1 MTLKDAVI
9 YLLQML
15 VIRIHTFNHS
25 RNLKKNT
32 AHALLSIA
40 ISYLITLFKK
50 YLCLNQI
57 FIFGFA

>member
-15 VIRIHTFNHS
+15 VIRIHPFNHS
-25 RNLKKNT
+25 MNLKNNT

-40 ISYLITLFKK
+40 ISYLITLLKK

-57 FIFGFA
+57 FKFGFV

>member
-15 VIRIHTFNHS
+15 VIRIHAFNHS
-25 RNLKKNT
+25 MNLKNNT

-40 ISYLITLFKK
+40 ISYLITLLKK

-57 FIFGFA
+57 FKFGFV